1 MWVCCKA
8 KIIATYIFSK
18 IKNIEIKTAVYLN
31 IQFSAE
37 LIFLYIL
44 WHYLCLTP
52 KWLIDWLIVV
62 DSDRLP
68 SKELR
73 EY

>member
-1 MWVCCKA
+1 MCCKA
-8 KIIATYIFSK
+8 KIIETYIFSK

-31 IQFSAE
+31 IQFSAK
-37 LIFLYIL
+37 LIFEYIS

-52 KWLIDWLIVV
+52 KWLIVV

-73 EY
+73 E